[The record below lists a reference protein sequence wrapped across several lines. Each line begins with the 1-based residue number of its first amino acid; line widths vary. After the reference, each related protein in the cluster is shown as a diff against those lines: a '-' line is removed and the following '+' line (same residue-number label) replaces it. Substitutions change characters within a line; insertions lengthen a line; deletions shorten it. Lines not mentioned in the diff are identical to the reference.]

1 MGDSI
6 AKIRNQLNEYF
17 QSLGKKQKI
26 LIGFGSL
33 FLVLAIALSIFYI
46 SKPKYT
52 TLYSGLSLE
61 ESGKITQKLEEMN
74 IPYESENGGTS
85 ISVPKED
92 INKARMNLAIE
103 GFPQKGITWEDAFN
117 SNTLTMTNEDKRKK
131 YLQAKMT
138 QLAETIEEINGIDKA
153 TVLLTVPDSSNFLTE
168 DIKPSKASV
177 LLTLRSGFKL
187 SDQQV
192 NGIVTLVA
200 NAVEGLELDHVSIHD
215 NSGKMLNQ
223 ETSDGD
229 NYSLNTKMDMKK
241 EITNR
246 LEENLKK
253 FLAKIYGADNVDIMV
268 NVDLD
273 FDKEITDIKE
283 FSPPVEGETSGL
295 IISMEELKEEVVNGN
310 RGGPP
315 GTDSNSDA
323 ITQYNEID
331 SSDTTYTKE
340 NRSVNY
346 ELNEI
351 RKNIVKETGNV
362 KDITVAIILN
372 KKNLENGEMTDEHKE
387 RLIKLVSA
395 AAGLE
400 TKTVE
405 VMARDFS
412 DSGQENLMAISSEDS
427 LGLASNIPFLSIGII
442 ALLLI
447 VGSIFAIVRIRRR
460 KNEVSKILDEP
471 TDIEDEDIE
480 EIDLDF
486 NDKSS
491 YKYQIE
497 KFVDKKPEAVAQL
510 LRTWLNED

>member
-6 AKIRNQLNEYF
+6 ANIRNQLNEYF
-17 QSLGKKQKI
+17 QSLDKKQK
-26 LIGFGSL
+26 LKIGLGSL
-33 FLVLAIALSIFYI
+33 FLVLTLALSIFYI
-46 SKPKYT
+46 SRPKYVS
-52 TLYSGLSLE
+52 LYNGLSLD

-74 IPYESENGGTS
+74 IPYESDNGGTS
-85 ISVPKED
+85 ISVPKENV
-92 INKARMNLAIE
+92 NKARMNLAIE
-103 GFPQKGITWEDAFN
+103 GFPQKGITWEDAFS

-138 QLAETIEEINGIDKA
+138 QLAATIEEINGIDKA

-168 DIKPSKASV
+168 DIKQSKASV

-192 NGIVTLVA
+192 DGIVTLVA
-200 NAVEGLELDHVSIHD
+200 NAVEGLELNHVSIHD
-215 NSGKMLNQ
+215 NTGKMLND
-223 ETSDGD
+223 ESTDGD
-229 NYSLNTKMDMKK
+229 NYSLNKKIDMQQ
-241 EITNR
+241 EVTNR
-246 LEENLKK
+246 LEESLKK

-273 FDKEITDIKE
+273 FDREVTDIKE
-283 FSPPVEGETSGL
+283 FSPPVEGETNGL
-295 IISMEELKEEVVNGN
+295 IVSMQELKEEVVNGTK
-310 RGGPP
+310 GGPP

-331 SSDTTYTKE
+331 SSDSAYTKE
-340 NRSVNY
+340 NKSVNY

-351 RKNIVKETGNV
+351 RRNIVKETGNI

-372 KKNLENGEMTDEHKE
+372 KKNLENGEMTDEHKA

-400 TKTVE
+400 TKMVE

-412 DSGQENLMAISSEDS
+412 NADQENLMAISSEDS
-427 LGLASNIPFLSIGII
+427 GSLAGNIPFLSIGII
-442 ALLLI
+442 ALLLVI
-447 VGSIFAIVRIRRR
+447 GSIFAAIRIRKR
-460 KNEVSKILDEP
+460 KNEVNEILD
-471 TDIEDEDIE
+471 DSADVMDEDVE
-480 EIDLDF
+480 EIDIDF